1 MSEWSSDEEFER
13 SFSEMVERVREKM
26 IKLPDLVV
34 HEGNL
39 PATVDA
45 LRDLIA
51 ASGSFYDRDG
61 PAQVVTDANGA
72 PMIVKLTKNNIVY
85 IAHRLCRPVKLV
97 DTDEGITKKPVT
109 LPERVAQMYL
119 DLRGE
124 WKLPGLSGISTAPLL
139 TDDGGIRSA
148 RGYDQASKLW
158 CHNVP
163 ELVVPEWP
171 TRAEAK
177 AALLIIRE
185 TFRTFPFADASIEY
199 DHELRVDIVDLDQP
213 TGLDEST
220 FLNGLLT
227 AVCRQSLWLAPGL
240 LINAPSYSGA
250 GTGKGLLLRA
260 MNVTAYGTSGRP
272 FPPGNDKHEM
282 DKRIVAELIE
292 GRPNLIMDNVNGE
305 ALRSNTLCSIMTE
318 RPAGIRILGQS
329 RMAHLDQATFVAVT
343 GNGLTVSED
352 LGRRFI
358 VLEFDARCENPEL
371 RPFAAGF
378 LATIEKK
385 RTELLT
391 AALTV
396 WRWGRRSGADNAD
409 AKKGQTLGSFEQ
421 WGEWV
426 RDPLLTLGCP
436 DPIERIRQIKAR
448 DPARLT
454 IIEVFST
461 WWAKH
466 RDSPV
471 RVAELDPAVLHALDP
486 KDTSR
491 QYQARAVSNL
501 VGTRLAGYVLERV
514 GAIPSKHKGGHQYR
528 LHYDP
533 PQGEDPETHPRHP
546 QNSAETS
553 ETAEE
558 TTANDVRMTMR
569 MPADDPGHP
578 QVIRNQGNGQGTG
591 EINDLANDA
600 AGDADDADDFPHPSA
615 SGRPLTDVEAA
626 YEELASREATA
637 VDPDDLR
644 HLTISAKSGLQVI
657 YDELWLRGESL
668 PESNGV
674 LAASESSQI

>member
-1 MSEWSSDEEFER
+1 MFEPTD
-13 SFSEMVERVREKM
+13 FVNAALKDA
-26 IKLPDLVV
+26 PDLIV
-34 HEGNL
+34 HDGNL

-61 PAQVVTDANGA
+61 PAQVVTDPNGA

-97 DTDEGITKKPVT
+97 TTDKGISKKPVT

-139 TDDGGIRSA
+139 GDDGGIRSA
-148 RGYDQASKLW
+148 RGYEQASKLW
-158 CHNVP
+158 CHNIPDLAVP
-163 ELVVPEWP
+163 EHP
-171 TRAEAK
+171 TRQQAE
-177 AALLIIRE
+177 AALLTIRE
-185 TFRTFPFADASIEY
+185 TFRTFPFADATTKIDRALGVE
-199 DHELRVDIVDLDQP
+199 VVDLNRAI
-213 TGLDEST
+213 GLDETT

-240 LINAPSYSGA
+240 LTNAPSYSGA

-260 MNVTAYGTSGRP
+260 INVVAYGSGGRP

-292 GRPNLIMDNVNGE
+292 GRPSLTMDNVNGE
-305 ALRSNTLCSIMTE
+305 ALRSNTLCLIMTE
-318 RPAGIRILGQS
+318 RPAGVRILGQS
-329 RMAHLDQATFVAVT
+329 RMVHLDQAAFVAVT

-358 VLEFDARCENPEL
+358 VLELDARCENPEL

-378 LATIEKK
+378 LATIESK

-391 AALTV
+391 ATLTI
-396 WRWGRRSGADNAD
+396 WRWGRRFGADNAD

-426 RDPLLTLGCP
+426 RDPLLALGCR
-436 DPIERIRQIKAR
+436 DPVERIRQIKER

-454 IIEVFST
+454 IIEVFTT

-466 RDSPV
+466 GNSPV
-471 RVAELDPAVLHALDP
+471 RVAELDPAVLHAIDP

-501 VGTRLAGYVLERV
+501 VGTRLAGYVLERF
-514 GAIPSKHKGGHQYR
+514 GAVPSKHKGGHQYR

-533 PQGEDPETHPRHP
+533 PQGDDPDTHPRHP

-569 MPADDPGHP
+569 MSADDPGHP
-578 QVIRNQGNGQGTG
+578 QVIRSRGNGQGSG
-591 EINDLANDA
+591 EISDLAGEA
-600 AGDADDADDFPHPSA
+600 AGDADDADDSPHH
-615 SGRPLTDVEAA
+615 SGSGGTLTDVEAA
-626 YEELASREATA
+626 YQELT
-637 VDPDDLR
+637 LR
-644 HLTISAKSGLQVI
+644 KLTG
-657 YDELWLRGESL
+657 
-668 PESNGV
+668 
-674 LAASESSQI
+674 ESSQ